1 MFDRYPNVR
10 LIHSMLGGGFFT
22 FSEMLMPH
30 GSTASDASGRFNAT
44 PESMRRHLANN
55 VFFEMSHAQPWG
67 KVLLET
73 AVKVLGADHILYGSS
88 SPVKAEW
95 MRGGPDFVRALEV
108 SEDDKA
114 LMLCEN
120 AKRLYQ
126 I

>member
-1 MFDRYPNVR
+1 MNW
-10 LIHSMLGGGFFT
+10 L
-22 FSEMLMPH
+22 
-30 GSTASDASGRFNAT
+30 
-44 PESMRRHLANN
+44 
-55 VFFEMSHAQPWG
+55 
-67 KVLLET
+67 LLET

>member
-1 MFDRYPNVR
+1 MQERGCQLED
-10 LIHSMLGGGFFT
+10 
-22 FSEMLMPH
+22 
-30 GSTASDASGRFNAT
+30 GS
-44 PESMRRHLANN
+44 
-55 VFFEMSHAQPWG
+55 
-67 KVLLET
+67 
-73 AVKVLGADHILYGSS
+73 VKVLGADHILYGSS

>member
-1 MFDRYPNVR
+1 
-10 LIHSMLGGGFFT
+10 
-22 FSEMLMPH
+22 
-30 GSTASDASGRFNAT
+30 
-44 PESMRRHLANN
+44 
-55 VFFEMSHAQPWG
+55 
-67 KVLLET
+67 
-73 AVKVLGADHILYGSS
+73 
-88 SPVKAEW
+88 VKAEW